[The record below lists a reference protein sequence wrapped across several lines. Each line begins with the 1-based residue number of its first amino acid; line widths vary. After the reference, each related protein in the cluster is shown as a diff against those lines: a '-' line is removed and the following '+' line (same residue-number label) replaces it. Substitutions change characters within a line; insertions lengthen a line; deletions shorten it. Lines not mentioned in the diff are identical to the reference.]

1 MPQNGRL
8 REIPQKVQKLATHRS
23 LGSGDVGRI
32 RRALTLFFVTGFG
45 SGAYSES
52 CWPAPGSGFPAS
64 ASRASMATPLAN
76 VGDGGPPNF
85 GGGISTSMRS
95 PCHLGAAVRYFQ
107 Q

>member
-32 RRALTLFFVTGFG
+32 RRALTLFFDTGFG

-64 ASRASMATPLAN
+64 ASRASMATP
-76 VGDGGPPNF
+76 
-85 GGGISTSMRS
+85 R
-95 PCHLGAAVRYFQ
+95 CECW
-107 Q
+107 